1 MERSLFISAGEASG
15 EQYGAMLIAAL
26 RRLSPESIACFG
38 LGGEKMR
45 AAGADLVVE
54 AREVAVVGL
63 VEVIRHLPEIRSRFQ
78 QLLAAIDQRKPAAAV
93 LIDFPDFNLRL
104 ARELHKRGI
113 PVIYFV
119 SPQLWAWRQSRIKQ
133 VQKYVTKM
141 LVIFPFEVDFYA
153 RHKLD
158 VEYVGHPLADL
169 PAPGL
174 DRAAYA
180 GRWKLDVAATW
191 IALLP
196 GSRQQELERHLPEML
211 NAAAQLGN
219 DFAFVLPVASTID
232 HHWVEARV
240 KPYPI
245 KIALVDDARAA
256 LAHCRTAVVA
266 SGTATV
272 EAALTG
278 NPFIVVYRVA
288 GMTYHLGRRLV
299 KLPNYAMVNLIAGR
313 TIVPE
318 LIQHDF
324 SAARVLEELN
334 RIIPEGAEREQMQQN
349 LAEVSERLKPGSTP
363 AAERAA
369 RAVLQV
375 MTAKPK

>member
-15 EQYGAMLIAAL
+15 EQYGAMLITAL
-26 RRLSPESIACFG
+26 RRISPEPLNVFG

-45 AAGADLVVE
+45 ATGAHLLVE
-54 AREVAVVGL
+54 SRDVAIVGL
-63 VEVIRHLPEIRSRFQ
+63 VEVIKHLPEIRSRFQ
-78 QLLAAIDQRKPAAAV
+78 QLLAEVDKRRPAAAV

-153 RHKLD
+153 QHQVD
-158 VEYVGHPLADL
+158 AEYVGHPLADL
-169 PAPGL
+169 PPPHV

-180 GRWKLDVAATW
+180 AKWNLDPAKTW

-196 GSRQQELERHLPEML
+196 GSRKQELERNLPEML
-211 NAAAQLGN
+211 SAAAQLGS
-219 DFAFVLPVASTID
+219 DFEFLLPVASTLD
-232 HHWVEARV
+232 PQWVAERV
-240 KPYPI
+240 RAYPI
-245 KIALVDDARAA
+245 KITLVDDARAA
-256 LAHCRTAVVA
+256 LAHTRAAVVA

-272 EAALTG
+272 EAALVG
-278 NPFIVVYRVA
+278 NPFVVVYRVA
-288 GMTYHLGRRLV
+288 PLTFSLGRRMV

-324 SAARVLEELN
+324 TAARVLQELK
-334 RIIPEGAEREQMQQN
+334 RTIPDTREREQMQRD
-349 LAEVSERLKPGSTP
+349 LADVREKLKPGVTA

-375 MTAKPK
+375 MTANPK